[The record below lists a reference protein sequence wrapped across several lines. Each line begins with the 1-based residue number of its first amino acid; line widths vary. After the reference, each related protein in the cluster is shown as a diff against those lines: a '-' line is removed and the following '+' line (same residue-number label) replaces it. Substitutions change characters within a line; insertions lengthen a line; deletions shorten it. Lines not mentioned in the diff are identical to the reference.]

1 MFEDDPNVLSQT
13 QLEFLNNQ
21 LHQPNKKRALKTEI
35 MQTVGMNIMRAEATI
50 EKLLTLL
57 LGEDHY
63 RLENMKIK
71 QETH

>member
-1 MFEDDPNVLSQT
+1 
-13 QLEFLNNQ
+13 LNNQ

-35 MQTVGMNIMRAEATI
+35 MQTVGMNIMRAEATV
-50 EKLLTLL
+50 EKLLKLI

-71 QETH
+71 QETHQTISGLDFDKANL